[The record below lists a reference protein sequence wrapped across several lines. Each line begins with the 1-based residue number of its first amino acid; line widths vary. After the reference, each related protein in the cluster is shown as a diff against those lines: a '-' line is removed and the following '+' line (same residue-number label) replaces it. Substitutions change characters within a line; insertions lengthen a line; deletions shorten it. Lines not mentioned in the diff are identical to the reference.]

1 VAKRKSTKSTKKT
14 NNLGLYANL
23 AHRRKTK
30 KDAASRA
37 KAEYLATLP
46 KDPVKRFFARLHP
59 KRVFKYWFSKRGLK
73 MIFKIIL
80 VCLILGVVTI
90 GGVFMYFRKDLD
102 AIRPGELAKRVQST
116 VNTYTDRNGVVLWS
130 DKGSGN
136 YKLVVEGD
144 KISKYM
150 RQATV
155 AIEDQDFYKHHGIS
169 VTGIMRAILNN
180 IGGGSTQGGSTLTQQ
195 LIKQVYF
202 SDEASKRGASGIP
215 RKIKEMVLAIEVERM
230 YDKEQ
235 IITLYL
241 NESPY
246 GGRRNGVES
255 GAQTYFGKSAKDL
268 DLAESAL
275 LAAIPNNP
283 AVLDPYN
290 TENNDMLI
298 ARQHKV
304 LNDMVKMGYITKAK
318 AKEAK
323 DVPILD
329 RIKPLT
335 DQYEG
340 IKAPHFVLEVK
351 KQIEAELGVKTVR
364 SGGLTIKTTL
374 DYEAQKIAEESM
386 ANGQQYLYLS
396 QSDNIAL
403 SSVDVQ
409 TGQVIAMVGS
419 VDWNRPGY
427 GQNNAATSPLEPG
440 SSIKPIAD
448 YAPLFK
454 QRSGINYGPGSILK
468 DENIDKLYG
477 AKVRNFTGAFYGNI
491 TVRQALASSLN
502 IPAIK
507 AMYINGAEDSIKTA
521 RDLGD
526 LHYCTDNGNAGLSSA
541 IGGGCS
547 VLPVEH
553 ANTYAT
559 FARGGTYKPLAYT
572 LEVKNMSGDIIK
584 KWEDS
589 DGKQAVDPQVAY
601 LISDILA
608 DPVARASLVWG
619 SSAYSYGFVIP
630 GVWTAVK
637 TGTTDNGSGY
647 SKDLWVASYSSAIAT
662 TVWNGN
668 HDGSAMR
675 GNDSMH
681 VLGRQV
687 MAGYMERVHKDVY
700 AKQGKWKAGDQPA
713 KPAGIKTATVNG
725 KTDIWPSWFD
735 AKNSGVKKQTITF
748 DSISKK
754 KATSCTP
761 DATRVDVEVL
771 VITDPVTKKDVVTAE
786 GYDPENDDDIHMCT
800 DTKATASLSSGPPYT
815 INVSAGTWQPKSY
828 TIYIDGLS
836 ISSGNIN
843 SLNIH
848 VTNSIS
854 YIGKPITIRI
864 VDEAG
869 YDVTVN
875 LGMY

>member
-1 VAKRKSTKSTKKT
+1 MAKRKSTKSTKKT

>member
-1 VAKRKSTKSTKKT
+1 VAKKKSTKSAKKS

-30 KDAASRA
+30 KDAAARS
-37 KAEYLATLP
+37 KAEYLASLP
-46 KDPVKRFFARLHP
+46 KNPVKRFFARLHP

-73 MIFKIIL
+73 MALKIVGVCIL
-80 VCLILGVVTI
+80 LGAIGI
-90 GGVFMYFRKDLD
+90 GGIFMYFRKDLD

-130 DKGSGN
+130 DKGTGN
-136 YKLVVEGD
+136 YKLVVDGD

-155 AIEDQDFYKHHGIS
+155 AIEDQDFYRHHGIS
-169 VTGIMRAILNN
+169 VNGILRALLNN
-180 IGGGSTQGGSTLTQQ
+180 LRGGSTQGGSTLTQQ

-202 SDEASKRGASGIP
+202 SDEASKRDASGIP

-290 TENNDMLI
+290 VENNDLLI
-298 ARQHKV
+298 KRQHKV
-304 LNDMVKMGYITKAK
+304 LDDMVKVGYISKADAKK
-318 AKEAK
+318 AKE
-323 DVPILD
+323 VPILD
-329 RIKPLT
+329 RIKPLA

-374 DYEAQKIAEESM
+374 DYEAQKIAEDSV
-386 ANGQQYLYLS
+386 ANGQQYLYIS
-396 QSDNIAL
+396 QADNIAL

-419 VDWNRPGY
+419 VDWNKPGY

-477 AKVRNFTGAFYGNI
+477 GKVNNFTGKFYGNI

-507 AMYINGAEDSIKTA
+507 AMYINGAEDSIKIA

-526 LHYCTDNGNAGLSSA
+526 LHYCTGNANAGLSAA

-572 LEVKNMSGDIIK
+572 LEIKNSSGDIIK
-584 KWEDS
+584 KWEDTE
-589 DGKQAVDPQVAY
+589 GKQAVDPQVAY
-601 LISDILA
+601 LISNILA

-619 SSAYSYGFVIP
+619 SSAYGYGFVIP
-630 GVWTAVK
+630 DVWTAIK
-637 TGTTDNGSGY
+637 TGTTDNGNGY
-647 SKDLWVASYSSAIAT
+647 SKDLWVASYSSAIST

-687 MAGYMERVHKDVY
+687 VNSYMERVHKDVY
-700 AKQGKWKAGDQPA
+700 AKQGKWKPGDQPA

-735 AKNSGVKKQTITF
+735 TKNSGVKKQTMTF
-748 DSISKK
+748 DTISKK
-754 KATSCTP
+754 KATNCTP
-761 DATRVDVEVL
+761 DATRTNVEVL
-771 VITDPVTKKDVVTAE
+771 IINDPVTKKDIITAE
-786 GYDPENDDDIHMCT
+786 GYDPEHDDDVHKCT
-800 DTKATASLSSGPPYT
+800 DTKPSASLSSGPPYT
-815 INVSAGTWQPKSY
+815 ITITPGTWQPASY
-828 TIYIDGLS
+828 TIYIDGLA
-836 ISSGNIN
+836 ISSGNVS
-843 SLNIH
+843 SLN
-848 VTNSIS
+848 VTIS
-854 YIGKPITIRI
+854 PNPSYVGKPITIRV

-875 LGMY
+875 LGTY